1 MESYLRRGY
10 IEFLTLS
17 PVFIGSGK
25 ELNKKEYIYDRNSG
39 SIYLVDF
46 RKMCEG
52 LQSRRLLEAFE
63 SYLMEDV
70 EATNRR
76 QGGYPRQ
83 NRELIHFLRDNRVP
97 EAAYKNWYIG
107 SVKVA
112 DSSMNMHSAKPI
124 QMFMRD
130 AQGRPYVPGSSFKGM
145 LRTILETR
153 YFLEHRDEA
162 EELADSIRTEVED
175 TVREAR
181 KINRT
186 RFLSKEDSMID
197 VKSMHREMF
206 EVYKNN
212 PEKSLADQNN
222 DMLRGLLV
230 GDSEPISLDDMCICQ
245 KIDLTLRGEQKPLNL
260 MRECIKPGIVI
271 RIPITID
278 TSVCPFT
285 MKDILAAMEE
295 YYKNYISQFS
305 SHFTGYPPTKGNKTT
320 FYLGGGAGYLSKTV
334 TYGIM
339 RGSDAVKTTS
349 EIIDQT
355 LPPRVRGE
363 HKHHLDLRK
372 GVSPHVMKCTL
383 YKGSLCQMGACC
395 VKRYV

>member
-25 ELNKKEYIYDRNSG
+25 ELNKKEYIYDRNAG
-39 SIYLVDF
+39 SICLVDF

-52 LQSRRLLEAFE
+52 LQSRKLIDAFE

-70 EATNRR
+70 ETTNRK
-76 QGGYPRQ
+76 QGGYSRQ

-112 DSSMNMHSAKPI
+112 DNSMNMHSAKSI
-124 QMFMRD
+124 QMFMRN
-130 AQGRPYVPGSSFKGM
+130 AQGRPFVPGSSFKGM

-162 EELADSIRTEVED
+162 NEVADSIHA
-175 TVREAR
+175 AR
-181 KINRT
+181 KQNRN
-186 RFLSKEDSMID
+186 RYLSDEDKMID

-230 GDSEPISLDDMCICQ
+230 GDSEPLSLDDMCICQ
-245 KIDLTLRGEQKPLNL
+245 KIDLTVRGEQRPLNL
-260 MRECIKPGIVI
+260 VRECIKPGVVV

-278 TSVCPFT
+278 TSVCSFT
-285 MKDILAAMEE
+285 MKDILVAMEE
-295 YYKNYISQFS
+295 YNKNYISQFS
-305 SHFTGYPPTKGNKTT
+305 SHFTGCPPTRGNKTT
-320 FYLGGGAGYLSKTV
+320 PQEET
-334 TYGIM
+334 
-339 RGSDAVKTTS
+339 R
-349 EIIDQT
+349 
-355 LPPRVRGE
+355 PP
-363 HKHHLDLRK
+363 
-372 GVSPHVMKCTL
+372 SI
-383 YKGSLCQMGACC
+383 
-395 VKRYV
+395 

>member
-112 DSSMNMHSAKPI
+112 DSYMNMHSAKPI

-186 RFLSKEDSMID
+186 RFLSREDSMID

-278 TSVCPFT
+278 TSACPFT

>member
-212 PEKSLADQNN
+212 QEKSLADQNN

-355 LPPRVRGE
+355 LPPRVRNE

>member
-25 ELNKKEYIYDRNSG
+25 ELNKKEYIYDRNTG
-39 SIYLVDF
+39 SLCLVDF

-52 LQSRRLLEAFE
+52 LQSRKLIDAFE

-70 EATNRR
+70 EATNRK

-83 NRELIHFLRDNRVP
+83 SRELIHFLRDNRVP

-112 DSSMNMHSAKPI
+112 DNSMNMHSAKSI
-124 QMFMRD
+124 QMFMRN
-130 AQGRPYVPGSSFKGM
+130 AQGRPFVPGSSFKGM

-162 EELADSIRTEVED
+162 NGVADSIHA
-175 TVREAR
+175 AR
-181 KINRT
+181 KQNRN
-186 RFLSKEDSMID
+186 RYLSDEDKMID

-212 PEKSLADQNN
+212 SEKSLADQNN

-230 GDSEPISLDDMCICQ
+230 GDSESLSLEDMCICQ
-245 KIDLTLRGEQKPLNL
+245 KID
-260 MRECIKPGIVI
+260 IKPGVVI

-278 TSVCPFT
+278 TSVCSFT

-305 SHFTGYPPTKGNKTT
+305 SHFTGCPPTRGNKTT

-339 RGSDAVKTTS
+339 HGAEAVRTTA

-355 LPPRVRGE
+355 LPPKVRDM
-363 HKHHLDLRK
+363 HKHHLDFQK
-372 GVSPHVMKCTL
+372 GVSPHLLKCTL
-383 YKGSLCQMGACC
+383 YRGSLCQMGACC

>member
-339 RGSDAVKTTS
+339 RGSDVVKTTS

>member
-186 RFLSKEDSMID
+186 RFLSREDSMID

-245 KIDLTLRGEQKPLNL
+245 KIDFTLRGEQKAINL

-305 SHFTGYPPTKGNKTT
+305 SHFTGYLPTKGNKTT

>member
-25 ELNKKEYIYDRNSG
+25 ELNKKEYIYDRNTG
-39 SIYLVDF
+39 SICLVDF

-52 LQSRRLLEAFE
+52 LQSRKLIDAFE

-70 EATNRR
+70 EATNRK

-112 DSSMNMHSAKPI
+112 DNSMNMHSAKSI
-124 QMFMRD
+124 QMFMRN
-130 AQGRPYVPGSSFKGM
+130 AQGRPFVPGSSFKGM

-162 EELADSIRTEVED
+162 NEIADSIHA
-175 TVREAR
+175 AR
-181 KINRT
+181 KQNRN
-186 RFLSKEDSMID
+186 RYLSDEDKMID

-230 GDSEPISLDDMCICQ
+230 GDSEPLSLDDMCICQ
-245 KIDLTLRGEQKPLNL
+245 KIDLTVRGEQRPLNL
-260 MRECIKPGIVI
+260 VRECIKPGVVV
-271 RIPITID
+271 RVPITID
-278 TSVCPFT
+278 TSVCSFT

-305 SHFTGYPPTKGNKTT
+305 SHFTGCPPTRGNKTT

-339 RGSDAVKTTS
+339 HGAEAVRTTA

-355 LPPRVRGE
+355 LPPKVRDM
-363 HKHHLDLRK
+363 HKHHLDLKK
-372 GVSPHVMKCTL
+372 GVSPHLLKCTL
-383 YKGSLCQMGACC
+383 YRGSLCQMGACC

>member
-97 EAAYKNWYIG
+97 EAAYRNWYIG

-186 RFLSKEDSMID
+186 RFLSREDSMID

-355 LPPRVRGE
+355 LPPSVRKE
-363 HKHHLDLRK
+363 HKHHLYLRK

>member
-25 ELNKKEYIYDRNSG
+25 ELNKKEYIYDRNAG

-52 LQSRRLLEAFE
+52 LQSRKLLDAFE

-70 EATNRR
+70 EDSNRK

-97 EAAYKNWYIG
+97 EAAYKTWYIG
-107 SVKVA
+107 AVKVA
-112 DSSMNMHSAKPI
+112 DNSMNMHSAKPI
-124 QMFMRD
+124 QMFMRN

-162 EELADSIRTEVED
+162 EEVADSVRAEVED
-175 TVREAR
+175 TVGEEK

-186 RFLSKEDSMID
+186 RFLSREDSMID

-285 MKDILAAMEE
+285 VKDILAAMEE
-295 YYKNYISQFS
+295 YNKNYISQFS
-305 SHFTGYPPTKGNKTT
+305 RFFTGCPPTRGNKTT

-339 RGSDAVKTTS
+339 HGSDAVKTTS

-355 LPPRVRGE
+355 LPPRVRNE

-383 YKGSLCQMGACC
+383 YRGSLCQMGACC

>member
-25 ELNKKEYIYDRNSG
+25 ELNKKEYIYDRNTG
-39 SIYLVDF
+39 SICLVDF

-52 LQSRRLLEAFE
+52 LQSRKLIDAFE

-70 EATNRR
+70 EATNRK

-112 DSSMNMHSAKPI
+112 DNSMNMHSAKSI
-124 QMFMRD
+124 QMFMRN
-130 AQGRPYVPGSSFKGM
+130 AQGRPFVPGSSFKGM

-162 EELADSIRTEVED
+162 NEVADSIHA
-175 TVREAR
+175 AR
-181 KINRT
+181 KQNRN
-186 RFLSKEDSMID
+186 RYLSDEDKMID

-230 GDSEPISLDDMCICQ
+230 GDSEPLSLDDMCICQ
-245 KIDLTLRGEQKPLNL
+245 KIDLTGRGEQRPLNL
-260 MRECIKPGIVI
+260 VRECIKPGIVI

-355 LPPRVRGE
+355 LPPRVRNE

-383 YKGSLCQMGACC
+383 YKGSLCQLGACC